1 LMSMKLVSVAGT
13 IPCASLP
20 SGATG
25 TVPFNVGNANTLFS
39 NAQYSAFSELGGPNG
54 PVGNNCGSF
63 AWGLPFFYG
72 KANGVFTAIEQ
83 QPVTGTVY
91 VGPFWA
97 Y

>member
-1 LMSMKLVSVAGT
+1 LT
-13 IPCASLP
+13 ASNQ
-20 SGATG
+20 SAANTNGAAG

-39 NAQYSAFSELGGPNG
+39 NTSFAAFSELGGPNTPING
-54 PVGNNCGSF
+54 CGTF

-83 QPVTGTVY
+83 QPVSGTVY